1 MPIYEFTC
9 KACGRRFKRLLG
21 VVANTQPLA
30 CTHCGSQNIVRLIS
44 RFARVRSEA
53 DALDAIADTVESTGE
68 EDPATLRRLMKDMTS
83 ALGEDMDDE
92 IEELIEHDAMGS
104 EGDLSDTD
112 A

>member
-1 MPIYEFTC
+1 MPVYEFTC
-9 KACGRRFKRLLG
+9 KACSRKFKRLLG

-30 CTHCGSQNIVRLIS
+30 CTNCGSQNIVRLIS
-44 RFARVRSEA
+44 RFARVRSES
-53 DALDAIADTVESTGE
+53 DALDAIADTVENTGE

-92 IEELIEHDAMGS
+92 IEELIEQDATASGGDSDAM
-104 EGDLSDTD
+104 D